1 VERVTETSAP
11 TRRDVRGIPPC
22 ASQEAARL
30 PSRPF
35 RKESCGYITL
45 SRKGRGRRR
54 QHRRAVVT
62 PPANDGFFPRRW
74 TGIQEFLP
82 GTNGTTATWRG
93 NTTWHGAG
101 IVSTCPSPGIAGRY
115 PSKAS
120 RLLAQVTAI
129 AIRKDGGWR
138 NLRGWTRCTT
148 TPLTT
153 GGFTL
158 VSLAVSKGMATRDA
172 RSLVS
177 DTIRWLPGDRQLR
190 PNQTC
195 SFRGMAVGAH
205 SCRG

>member
-1 VERVTETSAP
+1 M
-11 TRRDVRGIPPC
+11 
-22 ASQEAARL
+22 
-30 PSRPF
+30 
-35 RKESCGYITL
+35 
-45 SRKGRGRRR
+45 
-54 QHRRAVVT
+54 
-62 PPANDGFFPRRW
+62 
-74 TGIQEFLP
+74 
-82 GTNGTTATWRG
+82 NGTTATWRG

-101 IVSTCPSPGIAGRY
+101 MVSTCPSPGIAGRY

-129 AIRKDGGWR
+129 AIRKDGGR
-138 NLRGWTRCTT
+138 RDPRGWTRCTT

-177 DTIRWLPGDRQLR
+177 DNEGGCLETGNCGRTSHVP
-190 PNQTC
+190 
-195 SFRGMAVGAH
+195 SRGMAVGAH